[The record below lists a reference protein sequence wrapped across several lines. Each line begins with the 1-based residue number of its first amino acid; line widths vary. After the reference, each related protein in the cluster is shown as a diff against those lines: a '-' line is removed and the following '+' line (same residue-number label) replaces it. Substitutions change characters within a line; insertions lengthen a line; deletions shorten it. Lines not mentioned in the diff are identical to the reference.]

1 MNNKGFTLIEILVTL
16 VLVAVV
22 FGVAISVLKP
32 TMSAGKKETYELM
45 KNNIVT
51 ISYDYINECNLET
64 IKCDFDFDNN
74 NTFSVVEL
82 KNAGFIKSLES
93 PIDGKDLGSCLS
105 IKATKSNGVV
115 VVDLIDDCY
124 L

>member
-16 VLVAVV
+16 VLIAVLCGVAV
-22 FGVAISVLKP
+22 SVLKP

-51 ISYDYINECNLET
+51 VSYDYINECNLNT
-64 IKCDFDFDNN
+64 IQCDFDFEDN
-74 NTFSVVEL
+74 NTFSAIEL

-93 PIDGKDLGSCLS
+93 PIDGKDLSSCLT
-105 IKATKSNGVV
+105 IKANKSNGVI

>member
-16 VLVAVV
+16 VLITVLLGVAV
-22 FGVAISVLKP
+22 SVLRP
-32 TMSAGKKETYELM
+32 TMSAGKRETYELM

-51 ISYDYINECNLET
+51 VSYDYINECSLNT
-64 IKCDFDFDNN
+64 IQCDFDFETNN
-74 NTFSVVEL
+74 IFSAVEL

-93 PIDGKDLGSCLS
+93 PIDGKDLSSCLN
-105 IKATKSNGVV
+105 IKATKSNGVI

>member
-16 VLVAVV
+16 VLITVLLGVAV
-22 FGVAISVLKP
+22 SVLRP
-32 TMSAGKKETYELM
+32 TMSAGKRETYELM

-51 ISYDYINECNLET
+51 VSYDYINECSLNT
-64 IKCDFDFDNN
+64 IQCDFDFETNN
-74 NTFSVVEL
+74 IFSAVEL

-93 PIDGKDLGSCLS
+93 PIDG
-105 IKATKSNGVV
+105 
-115 VVDLIDDCY
+115 Y